1 MSFSAVT
8 LSIRGSEWRLETI
21 GAEYLPDPG
30 PVEGGSMLQSCW
42 RGVRGDDWRGLDWRG
57 HWQGLRQDLVR
68 NDRIKAVAGRDV
80 RLFWRGSTRALLDR
94 CAELLGGWLV
104 LTRLDF
110 DLPQEGFDFKVADTT
125 PIGGGFRGQEWPF
138 LLCEAPNSL
147 EGSSLGG
154 MELPEDVV
162 ALCAQISDTRSLQIL
177 VEVATY
183 LAAGTGAWVEFN
195 TFSPLDGDGCVQMME
210 PISYPTHT
218 VYSYAVTADWLA
230 VRGSGVGPILM

>member
-1 MSFSAVT
+1 VVQCSNRAGGV
-8 LSIRGSEWRLETI
+8 SEATIGEDWIGAGTGKDCDKTWCETI
-21 GAEYLPDPG
+21 GLRLWLVG
-30 PVEGGSMLQSCW
+30 MCVCSGG
-42 RGVRGDDWRGLDWRG
+42 VP
-57 HWQGLRQDLVR
+57 HVH
-68 NDRIKAVAGRDV
+68 
-80 RLFWRGSTRALLDR
+80 STRALLDR